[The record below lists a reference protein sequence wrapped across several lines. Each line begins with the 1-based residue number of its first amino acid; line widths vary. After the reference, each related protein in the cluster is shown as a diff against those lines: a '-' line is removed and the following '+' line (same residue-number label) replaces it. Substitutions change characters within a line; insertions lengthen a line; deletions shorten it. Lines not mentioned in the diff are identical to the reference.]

1 MLLRPSGLPRFT
13 LAMLRERRA
22 AAGRDREPEPMTM
35 DEPGAVAEFHAAG
48 SEMSLPVYDFN
59 ARALGRLLPRGG
71 KLLDLGSGSAR
82 LLGYLAQRRPD
93 LRIVGLDLSDEMLF
107 LGRRWLAEV
116 GVDDRVELR
125 KADMTRFDSVP
136 DEVDAVSCIWALHHL
151 PTNDLVAACLR
162 QIEAT
167 RRRTRCALW
176 LFDFVR
182 YRDARTFPAVVAA
195 FRSPGPAVTHD
206 GLASE
211 RAAFTYE
218 ELRGQLEAAGLGD
231 LRGARSRFVGM
242 YQCHWIRGD
251 HGFGADARAWKDAPL
266 AWNLRALAALMA
278 RDFPADVGS

>member
-1 MLLRPSGLPRFT
+1 
-13 LAMLRERRA
+13 MLRERRA

-35 DEPGAVAEFHAAG
+35 DEPEAVAEFHAAG
-48 SEMSLPVYDFN
+48 SETSLPVYDFN

-71 KLLDLGSGSAR
+71 TLLDLGSGSAR

-93 LRIVGLDLSDEMLF
+93 LRIVGLDLSDEMLL

-116 GVDDRVELR
+116 GVGDRVELR
-125 KADMTRFDSVP
+125 KADITCFDSDVP
-136 DEVDAVSCIWALHHL
+136 GELDAVSCIWALHHL

-162 QIEAT
+162 GIEAT
-167 RRRTRCALW
+167 RRRTKCALW

-182 YRDARTFPAVVAA
+182 YRDARTFPAFVAA
-195 FRSPGPAVTHD
+195 FRSPGPAATRD

-218 ELRGQLEAAGLGD
+218 ELRGHLAATRLGD
-231 LRGARSRFVGM
+231 LRGARSRLTGM
-242 YQCHWIRGD
+242 YQCHWIRGG
-251 HGFGADARAWKDAPL
+251 HAFGADNRAWKDAPL